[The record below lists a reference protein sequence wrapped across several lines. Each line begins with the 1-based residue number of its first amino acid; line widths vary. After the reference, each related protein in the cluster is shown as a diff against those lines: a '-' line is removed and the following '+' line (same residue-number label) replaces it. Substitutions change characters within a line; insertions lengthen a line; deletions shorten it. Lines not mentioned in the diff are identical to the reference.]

1 MADEPN
7 YPTVPASF
15 LKPAYWVHCSPALL
29 AKRGS
34 ICATGT
40 RRACACDD
48 GKVQGIHVGHDH
60 LVPVGW
66 DSVGE
71 TDGPAIDPSIPLDS
85 YITHQFASAF
95 GKTLPA
101 GSEELRLDRRARLLA
116 TPLRQA
122 LTAFVAQVGRKPAVV
137 TNGDIQVIIRKALRL
152 IDENHVPV
160 LVSELAP
167 LGDTFLLI
175 DPNATIK
182 LASNAEPI
190 IPARDVTPESEYA
203 RRYARSMPFITD
215 PRKLPWRLDPS

>member
-71 TDGPAIDPSIPLDS
+71 TDGPAIDPS
-85 YITHQFASAF
+85 
-95 GKTLPA
+95 
-101 GSEELRLDRRARLLA
+101 
-116 TPLRQA
+116 LRQA